1 MAPGFSRLQGE
12 MTTVGSPSELRD
24 AFSLSVFHCSLLIN
38 ALISHKTV
46 SLKHTHTHACTHAN
60 THSHTLQSRKDIF
73 FKKIFVI
80 NKISE

>member
-1 MAPGFSRLQGE
+1 MAPGFSKLLCK

-46 SLKHTHTHACTHAN
+46 FLKYTHIYIDTHTCM
-60 THSHTLQSRKDIF
+60 LQNRKDIF
-73 FKKIFVI
+73 LKKNFVI
-80 NKISE
+80 NKMSD